1 MSYRDAAPFLSI
13 SPPAPDSG
21 LLHVDTSPTALTTVE
36 LDTPTKSPT
45 SGRGRALSL
54 AIPSLLTPGS
64 ASNNS
69 PSPISPVQEVENR
82 NVNAPL
88 SRLRVE
94 YRKLLRH
101 VLQRLQERTKP
112 AGIFSSVRSST
123 IQVSQAA
130 TESASLRGFV
140 SVSSSLGEGT
150 AYDSEGE
157 EAAPKVGKRGED
169 TDETCDRMIELREVL
184 LGAELRGLDVLS
196 SGGVDEDFA
205 ASRTSGRPFS
215 RRRRSTLGNSERPST
230 ASMNKDKADDGIV
243 LFHQCV
249 SLLSELIANDCRFMV
264 SHFRPSRPPNTLQSL
279 CIDVA
284 QCLLVSQKGN
294 ASAKGVYEVGL
305 AMVPAFESFPSSMR
319 GRLCGFFEGVV
330 RGCLSELK
338 LVLGGAKK
346 TSPADP
352 FEDRPTFA
360 FGAPQIS
367 IQVEEAGSEATADA
381 RGPGGIK
388 LWSTSATAEKSV
400 VSTYGPDHPLRVY
413 YLSSLISPLLASLL
427 ENIDMGSPSSD
438 DEAYWARRLLTTVVD
453 LKPDVYQDVLEIVAY
468 NTPRARAAALSV
480 LATFWPKALG
490 HNIVCLP
497 LPLWRPPQDP
507 ARILKGLHE
516 PSDHPYAHEFLPWR
530 FPPPARRPTGGSVTS
545 LTAFAQQATQKLSM
559 TPCRACM
566 KPVHDF
572 GLLCPFCNSA
582 VHFTCYDPPE
592 GSTITEYTTST
603 GVQKLAVTRFSHI
616 LPPRRVDV
624 EEPLNIAG
632 HTFRWVNFFTLTLC
646 YVCQEPIWGV
656 ARQGLTC
663 SGCQCCVH
671 SGCIQKPQSQ
681 SLSACRSKMLSE
693 TTFSVDWSVL
703 RQTFISYYRP
713 IVLTEQELHNHSHE
727 TVSIMYCLLWL
738 QLQLMNNGIAAGSL
752 IIKQADPTTRAA
764 KANGVDDFELQY
776 LVRLGEAV
784 LQNDRLQ
791 KSEVMMDYRRLDGSV
806 PLQHALLF
814 TPSFLYYATSLIK
827 SPRDK
832 QDLDLSGSF
841 LRPEMLSPNPVEGD
855 SQPYELTELAHAHDV
870 LAQELLIDLDFVVRH
885 MLQYLHR
892 LGLLERIDLA
902 GSLFD
907 GPVPARQMCMFPL
920 PLAIDLSNN
929 VETLFT
935 AVEAC
940 LGEVDLMVNEA
951 GFLLLK
957 RCSPNGMASAY
968 AIERLVRAVLQW
980 IMRED
985 RNLLTVARDY
995 VSQKKVVP
1003 GIRSALDTQPWP
1015 TATAVK
1021 SPAIPQGGTMTGG
1034 NEYIAFR
1041 RALLDK
1047 YAIPW
1052 LLRAHNLDTT
1062 AYMKTLHEHCLASA
1076 AEETESVRVMDAL
1089 FPTKDGTEAPPKIDI
1104 AFADATLR
1112 AFLKLCQA
1120 SVVFTAFDELF
1131 MFWLDEI
1138 SNHGTD
1144 SPMVVRTLPRIFQT
1158 EPETARRSTM
1168 ALDSALDQELSLS
1181 DLIDPWRSVTSIA
1194 SEGIEGVARSLRWVL
1209 VLAQSGVNIPEMTF
1223 RQIAG
1228 FARDFQAPLDVQLN
1242 LVHAIF
1248 ASIWVRSLGRQDLAA
1263 LIEILLERNE
1273 ESLVISVKHRSPSSV
1288 EALFIRLSLAALL
1301 ALYGVDREKIVD
1313 SGLVQRREHEVLTS
1327 RRRAGARLF
1336 GATEHLNVSEAFVT
1350 MLLHLSRLGTETTA
1364 SYVMYFLE
1372 LLLTEATLLSKS
1384 DLDLFIDLN
1393 SEPMCRIVW
1402 HSFSWNSAHMPD
1414 LRTKCLLRLLAVDTK
1429 PFEALLDEVFDL
1441 NQPWHSRLDSAGTLF
1456 SLILELNNSESALLE
1471 PSSRRRLSGL
1481 CYRFFKLLWDDDQE
1495 IVRSAVETM
1504 AETLLPSHK
1513 SFIQSCWDDHMENCE
1528 EAEKDEFA
1536 HFLLRLHPYFPTWS
1550 LISIRVIV
1558 DVLANDRSIYED
1570 PTSIYDNIIDSPEM
1584 PEATSSP
1591 RLQAML
1597 VSLALNIVAHGVT
1610 IQPVDLL
1617 KIKVFLARQL
1627 GFSKAVLR
1635 IAGDGTCHVAPG
1647 PVSLPDPPEQG
1658 LSCLAATKRVL
1669 DASTKLNV
1677 SPSMLGVNS
1686 VPDTLVPCH
1695 VGALL
1700 VDLVLIVL
1708 RATPD
1713 LTSMSHL
1720 ALRSW
1725 LECLII
1731 IILKHDMRSSVLKSL
1746 EMDLRSAVVR
1756 TTDILAS
1763 SAPYDNRQLALT
1775 VNQCYVKK
1783 FGGEGGAILSRQ
1795 INSVADML
1803 AALDFNPEDILVA
1816 QGKAFLTSTFLRF
1829 PNSGLFVLLL
1839 KSGSATENLVKALA
1853 STLKDCSKDGVDGL
1867 QFALKDIM
1875 ERAFY
1880 RTSHSEFNSTLAN
1893 LYTYVEK
1900 IYVRDWPVE
1909 LITEMGFFL
1918 SNTSRHTAEWPSED
1932 FNGDSPLLIVS
1943 TLAERDPGNSRELM
1957 VHTEVYLRWALLR
1970 FDIQTS
1976 SLQRL
1981 LKAAELVA
1989 SQPQKGPGVPRN
2001 EPYLAV
2007 AIIECLRDTMMVK
2020 PRPTMVTVLSML
2032 ETARIISLEGP
2043 RLSFSVPDRLAADCL
2058 TYMQSFHTSGVT
2070 ATVASLGTVSYDLAF
2085 SVCVEASKIFLL
2097 GLNGQREAL
2106 RTAFGAGAGQ
2116 AMAARAG
2123 QVLRMWAF
2131 LALGALSLPTD
2142 PADLR
2147 NEVSKSLAQH
2157 LMDYHFTFAT
2167 LMKELLETIREDRNN
2182 SNDLSY
2188 AHASLN
2194 LWLLLA
2200 RSLDAGGVQEAS
2212 LWHGVWPSFERLIIK
2227 AHGLEGGPM
2236 LATAQHVS
2244 DVFMDLVMFLLRSH
2258 SPLAM
2263 KYSATFSSLLSGMKE
2278 VNQRAQSKI
2287 TKCIQALSQPPP
2299 HASRQELLFEAQS
2312 ALLANEKLTSAY
2324 MSEYLR
2330 NNLPR
2335 NPRIGRTA

>member
-13 SPPAPDSG
+13 SPPAPEPG
-21 LLHVDTSPTALTTVE
+21 LLHVDTSPTILTHVD

-45 SGRGRALSL
+45 AGRGRALSL
-54 AIPSLLTPGS
+54 AIPSLLTPGG
-64 ASNNS
+64 ASKDS

-112 AGIFSSVRSST
+112 ASIFSSARSST
-123 IQVSQAA
+123 TQIPQSMNE
-130 TESASLRGFV
+130 TSSLRGFV
-140 SVSSSLGEGT
+140 SVSSGLTDG
-150 AYDSEGE
+150 APYDSEE
-157 EAAPKVGKRGED
+157 EELAPKVGKRGED
-169 TDETCDRMIELREVL
+169 TDETCDRMTELREVL
-184 LGAELRGLDVLS
+184 LGAELRGLHILS
-196 SGGVDEDFA
+196 AGGIDEDPA
-205 ASRTSGRPFS
+205 VSRASGLQFG
-215 RRRRSTLGNSERPST
+215 RRRKSTVGNSERPS
-230 ASMNKDKADDGIV
+230 AGSLNKDKADDGAL
-243 LFHQCV
+243 LFRQCISV
-249 SLLSELIANDCRFMV
+249 LSELISNDCRFTV
-264 SHFRPSRPPNTLQSL
+264 SHFRPARPPNSLQSL

-284 QCLLVSQKGN
+284 RCLLVSQKGM

-305 AMVPAFESFPSSMR
+305 AMIPAFESFPPSMR

-338 LVLGGAKK
+338 LVLGGATKW
-346 TSPADP
+346 SSADP
-352 FEDRPTFA
+352 FEDRPAFA
-360 FGAPQIS
+360 FNAPQIS
-367 IQVEEAGSEATADA
+367 IQVEEPGNDPADA

-388 LWSTSATAEKSV
+388 LWSTSTTAEKNV
-400 VSTYGPDHPLRVY
+400 VSTYAPDHPLRVY
-413 YLSSLISPLLASLL
+413 YLSSLLSPLLASLL
-427 ENIDMGSPSSD
+427 ENIDMGIQSSD
-438 DEAYWARRLLTTVVD
+438 DEAYWVRRLLDTIVD

-497 LPLWRPPQDP
+497 LPMWRPAQDP
-507 ARILKGLHE
+507 RRLLRGVQE

-530 FPPPARRPTGGSVTS
+530 FPPPPRRMTGGSVTN
-545 LTAFAQQATQKLSM
+545 LTAFAQQATQNLSI

-592 GSTITEYTTST
+592 GSTITEYTTSS

-616 LPPRRVDV
+616 LPPRRVIP
-624 EEPLNIAG
+624 EEPASVAG
-632 HTFRWVNFFTLTLC
+632 HAFRWVNLFTLSLC
-646 YVCQEPIWGV
+646 FVCQEPIWGV

-671 SGCIQKPQSQ
+671 SECIQVPQTQNISFCQSKP
-681 SLSACRSKMLSE
+681 LSE
-693 TTFSVDWSVL
+693 GTFSIDWSVL
-703 RQTFISYYRP
+703 RRSFITYYRP
-713 IVLTEQELHNHSHE
+713 IVLTEKELHNHSYE
-727 TVSIMYCLLWL
+727 TVSVMYCLLWL

-752 IIKQADPTTRAA
+752 IINQADPTTRAA
-764 KANGVDDFELQY
+764 KANGVDEFELQY
-776 LVRLGEAV
+776 LVRLCDAL

-791 KSEVMMDYRRLDGSV
+791 KSEAMLDYRRLEGT
-806 PLQHALLF
+806 PLQQHSLLF
-814 TPSFLYYATSLIK
+814 QPSFLHYVTSLVK
-827 SPRDK
+827 APKEK
-832 QDLDLSGSF
+832 QDPDLSGSF
-841 LRPEMLSPNPVEGD
+841 LRPEMLTSDPVDGE
-855 SQPYELTELAHAHDV
+855 SQPYELTELAYAHDV
-870 LAQELLIDLDFVVRH
+870 LVQDLLVDLDFVVRH
-885 MLQYLHR
+885 MLQFLHQ
-892 LGLLERIDLA
+892 LGLLERVDLA
-902 GSLFD
+902 GNLFD
-907 GPVPARQMCMFPL
+907 GSMPARQICMFPL
-920 PLAIDLSNN
+920 PLGIDLSSN
-929 VETLFT
+929 VESLFT

-940 LGEVDLMVNEA
+940 LSDVDLMVNEA

-957 RCSPNGMASAY
+957 RCSPNGLASAY
-968 AIERLVRAVLQW
+968 AIDRLVRVVLQW

-985 RNLLTVARDY
+985 RSLLTVARDY
-995 VSQKKVVP
+995 VSQKKLVP

-1015 TATAVK
+1015 TTTAMK

-1041 RALLDK
+1041 HALLDK

-1052 LLRAHNLDTT
+1052 LLRAHNLDTA
-1062 AYMKTLHEHCLASA
+1062 AYMKTLHEHCLATA
-1076 AEETESVRVMDAL
+1076 AEETESVRLTEAL
-1089 FPTKDGTEAPPKIDI
+1089 FPTKDSTEPAPKIDI
-1104 AFADATLR
+1104 SFADATLR
-1112 AFLKLCQA
+1112 SFLKLCQA

-1144 SPMVVRTLPRIFQT
+1144 SPMVVRTLPRLFQT
-1158 EPETARRSTM
+1158 DSEAARRTTM
-1168 ALDSALDQELSLS
+1168 AGDIAIDQNISLS

-1209 VLAQSGVNIPEMTF
+1209 VLAQSGVTIPEMTF

-1263 LIEILLERNE
+1263 LIETLLERNE
-1273 ESLVISVKHRSPSSV
+1273 ESLIASIKHTPTLPV
-1288 EALFIRLSLAALL
+1288 ELSLAGLL

-1327 RRRAGARLF
+1327 RRRVGARLF

-1364 SYVMYFLE
+1364 SYVMNFLE
-1372 LLLTEATLLSKS
+1372 LLLTEATLLSRA
-1384 DLDLFIDLN
+1384 DLDLFIDIN
-1393 SEPMCRIVW
+1393 SDPMCRIVW
-1402 HSFSWNSAHMPD
+1402 HTFTWNTAHMPD
-1414 LRTKCLLRLLAVDTK
+1414 LRVKCLIRLLIVNTK
-1429 PFEALLDEVFDL
+1429 PFEALLDEMFDL

-1456 SLILELNNSESALLE
+1456 SLILELNNNESALLG
-1471 PSSRRRLSGL
+1471 SNSRRRLSGL
-1481 CYRFFKLLWDDDQE
+1481 YFRFFKLLWDDDQE
-1495 IVRSAVETM
+1495 VVRSAVETM
-1504 AETLLPSHK
+1504 SETLLSSHK
-1513 SFIQSCWDDHMENCE
+1513 DFIQSCWDDYIENCDE
-1528 EAEKDEFA
+1528 SEKEQFVR
-1536 HFLLRLHPYFPTWS
+1536 FLLRLHPYLPTWS
-1550 LISIRVIV
+1550 LISTRVIV
-1558 DVLANDRSIYED
+1558 DALANDRTIYED
-1570 PTSIYDNIIDSPEM
+1570 PTSIYDNIIDSPDM
-1584 PEATSSP
+1584 SEAVSSP

-1597 VSLALNIVAHGVT
+1597 VSLALNLVAHGVV
-1610 IQPVDLL
+1610 IQALDLL
-1617 KIKVFLARQL
+1617 KVKVFLARQL

-1647 PVSLPDPPEQG
+1647 PVSVPEPPEQG
-1658 LSCLAATKRVL
+1658 LACLAATKRVL
-1669 DASTKLNV
+1669 DASTKISV
-1677 SPSMLGVNS
+1677 SPSILGVNLP
-1686 VPDTLVPCH
+1686 PDAAVPCLI
-1695 VGALL
+1695 GAPL

-1708 RATPD
+1708 RATQD
-1713 LTSMSHL
+1713 LATMSHL
-1720 ALRSW
+1720 VLRSW
-1725 LECLII
+1725 LESLII
-1731 IILKHDMRSSVLKSL
+1731 IILKHDMRSPVLKHL
-1746 EMDLRSAVVR
+1746 DTDLKTAVAR
-1756 TTDILAS
+1756 TTEILTS
-1763 SAPYDNRQLALT
+1763 NAPYDNRQLALT

-1795 INSVADML
+1795 INAVSDML
-1803 AALDFNPEDILVA
+1803 AALDFNSEDILVA

-1829 PNSGLFVLLL
+1829 PNSGLFVMLL
-1839 KSGSATENLVKALA
+1839 KNGSASENLIKAL
-1853 STLKDCSKDGVDGL
+1853 SETLKDCSKDGVDGQ

-1880 RTSHSEFNSTLAN
+1880 RTSHSEFNSTIAN
-1893 LYTYVEK
+1893 LYLYVDK
-1900 IYVRDWPVE
+1900 VYTKDWPVE
-1909 LITEMGFFL
+1909 LITEMGFCL
-1918 SNTSRHTAEWPSED
+1918 SNISRHTAEWASED
-1932 FNGDSPLLIVS
+1932 FSGDAPILIAAA
-1943 TLAERDPGNSRELM
+1943 LAERDAGNSRELM
-1957 VHTEVYLRWALLR
+1957 IHSELYLRWALLR

-1976 SLQRL
+1976 TLQRL

-1989 SQPQKGPGVPRN
+1989 AQPQKGPGPIKN

-2007 AIIECLRDTMMVK
+2007 AIIDSLRDTMMAK
-2020 PRPTMVTVLSML
+2020 PRPTLVTVLSML
-2032 ETARIISLEGP
+2032 ETARTISLEGP
-2043 RLSFSVPDRLAADCL
+2043 RLTFSVPDRLAADCL
-2058 TYMQSFHTSGVT
+2058 TYMQSFHTTGAT
-2070 ATVASLGTVSYDLAF
+2070 ATIGSLGTASYDLAF
-2085 SVCVEASKIFLL
+2085 AVCVEASKIFLL
-2097 GLNGQREAL
+2097 GLSGQREAL

-2131 LALGALSLPTD
+2131 LALAALSLPTE
-2142 PADLR
+2142 PAELR
-2147 NEVSKSLAQH
+2147 NESCKSLAQH

-2167 LMKELLETIREDRNN
+2167 LMNQLLETIRDERNN

-2188 AHASLN
+2188 AHASLV

-2236 LATAQHVS
+2236 LMAAQQIS
-2244 DVFMDLVMFLLRSH
+2244 DIFMDLVMFLLRSH

-2263 KYSATFSSLLSGMKE
+2263 KYSATFSGLLSAMKE

-2287 TKCIQALSQPPP
+2287 TKCMQALSSPPR

-2312 ALLANEKLTSAY
+2312 ALLANEKVTSAY

-2330 NNLPR
+2330 NNYVR
-2335 NPRIGRTA
+2335 NARAGRPV